1 MLKPAASL
9 EAEEPELAKLLPD
22 DSELDPTDSE
32 IETEESENE
41 QACNK
46 ASAMAIVPDRA
57 ANLIMRFLEMCVNA
71 NVRCHRLR

>member
-9 EAEEPELAKLLPD
+9 EAEEPELAKLLAD

-32 IETEESENE
+32 IETEESEKE

-46 ASAMAIVPDRA
+46 TSAMATVPVRA
-57 ANLIMRFLEMCVNA
+57 ANLIMRILVVGVKAKM
-71 NVRCHRLR
+71 RCQRLR